1 MRTLVRG
8 GAAVLF
14 MIAMAFGLI
23 SMTSQ
28 SAVAGTDAAP
38 ACQLIVEN
46 GNIVSQQGVSQECL
60 DFIEANGGI
69 QGSGACQ
76 VVDLD
81 LDGEYDTLQN
91 GCSFKP
97 KATQVPPTQVPPT
110 QVPPTQVPPTQVP
123 PTDVPGTEKPTDVPG
138 TEKPTDVPGVEPTDE
153 PGKAEPTDEAETQV
167 EVLPST
173 GQGHDDGN
181 GKAATTWLIGLVGV
195 VFALGAYAL
204 RLRRVN

>member
-110 QVPPTQVPPTQVP
+110 
-123 PTDVPGTEKPTDVPG
+123 DVPGTEKPTDVPG